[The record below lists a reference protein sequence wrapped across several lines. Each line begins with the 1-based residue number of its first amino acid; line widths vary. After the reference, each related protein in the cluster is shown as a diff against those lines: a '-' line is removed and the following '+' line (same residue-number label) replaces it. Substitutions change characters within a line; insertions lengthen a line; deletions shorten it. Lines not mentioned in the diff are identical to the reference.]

1 MSPRASAPTPPTDTP
16 PSLPSGDETCR
27 LDVWLWRARF
37 LKTRGLAAAF
47 VEKGRVRVTRD
58 GREHRQ
64 DRPGRTVRPGDQLV
78 FAIGGRLHAVRI
90 TGCGARRGP
99 PAEARALYEPLAG
112 DDPSG

>member
-1 MSPRASAPTPPTDTP
+1 MSPRGPVPTPPSDTL
-16 PSLPSGDETCR
+16 PSLPSGDVACR

-37 LKTRGLAAAF
+37 LKTRSLAAAF

-78 FAIGGRLHAVRI
+78 FAIGGRLHAVRVLA
-90 TGCGARRGP
+90 CGERRGP
-99 PAEARALYEPLAG
+99 PAEARALYEDMG
-112 DDPSG
+112 SGDPSG